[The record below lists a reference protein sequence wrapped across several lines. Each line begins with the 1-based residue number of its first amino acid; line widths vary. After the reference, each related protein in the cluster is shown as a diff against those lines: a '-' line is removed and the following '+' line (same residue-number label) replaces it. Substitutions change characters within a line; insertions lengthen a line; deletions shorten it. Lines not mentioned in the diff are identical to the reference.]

1 MLRASAAGTVDVM
14 PGFIDLATQGLA
26 LLGRKPSLA
35 RMLGLSAHIAGA
47 VLTFRPLGAGIS
59 RLAALIPA
67 LARILVPLLSQSRH
81 RA

>member
-1 MLRASAAGTVDVM
+1 M

-35 RMLGLSAHIAGA
+35 RLLRLIAPVAGA
-47 VLTFRPLGAGIS
+47 ALAFRPLGARIR

-67 LARILVPLLSQSRH
+67 LARILVPLLSQPRH
-81 RA
+81 CA